1 MAILGICA
9 NRYLL
14 HSNGRGSR
22 EGVGEPDCGAVP
34 GSTILK
40 TAVPRLAT
48 TTIGR
53 SATTSTT
60 ILVFVLSAPLGGLFT
75 ARVGRWESV
84 EGATEESSL
93 HL

>member
-1 MAILGICA
+1 MVILGNYA

-14 HSNGRGSR
+14 PSILGESR

-34 GSTILK
+34 GTTILK
-40 TAVPRLAT
+40 TAAPRIAT
-48 TTIGR
+48 TTTAR
-53 SATTSTT
+53 TATTIS
-60 ILVFVLSAPLGGLFT
+60 VFVLSARLGVLFT

-84 EGATEESSL
+84 ESATEESSL

>member
-1 MAILGICA
+1 MVTLGDYA

-14 HSNGRGSR
+14 PSILGESR

-34 GSTILK
+34 GTTILK
-40 TAVPRLAT
+40 TAVPRIAITTRAT
-48 TTIGR
+48 TT
-53 SATTSTT
+53 TT
-60 ILVFVLSAPLGGLFT
+60 ILVFVLCALPGCLFT

-84 EGATEESSL
+84 ESATEESSL

>member
-1 MAILGICA
+1 MATLGNCA

-14 HSNGRGSR
+14 HSIGRGSR
-22 EGVGEPDCGAVP
+22 EGAGEPDCGAVLGP
-34 GSTILK
+34 TILK
-40 TAVPRLAT
+40 TAVLLTAT

-60 ILVFVLSAPLGGLFT
+60 ILVFVLCALPGVLFT

-84 EGATEESSL
+84 KSATEESSL

>member
-1 MAILGICA
+1 MVILGDYA

-14 HSNGRGSR
+14 PSILGESR
-22 EGVGEPDCGAVP
+22 EGVGEPDCGAAP
-34 GSTILK
+34 GTTILK
-40 TAVPRLAT
+40 TAVPRPAT

-60 ILVFVLSAPLGGLFT
+60 ILVFVLSARSGVLFT

-84 EGATEESSL
+84 ESATEESSL

>member
-1 MAILGICA
+1 MVILGSYA

-14 HSNGRGSR
+14 PSILGESR
-22 EGVGEPDCGAVP
+22 EGAGEPDCGAGL
-34 GSTILK
+34 GSTILE

-48 TTIGR
+48 TTT
-53 SATTSTT
+53 ATTATT
-60 ILVFVLSAPLGGLFT
+60 ISVFGLCALPGGLFT

-84 EGATEESSL
+84 ESATEESSL